1 MAEAEDVRTLALAL
15 PDTEERVTWNQPTF
29 RVSGKIFAWITED
42 ELCAGVKVDGKA
54 ERDELVASAPE
65 TFFYTDHDSRYNVVQ
80 LRLNRIEV
88 GELDELVRAAWRA
101 TAPKRLLKEFDRGG
115 Q

>member
-1 MAEAEDVRTLALAL
+1 M
-15 PDTEERVTWNQPTF
+15 
-29 RVSGKIFAWITED
+29 
-42 ELCAGVKVDGKA
+42 KVDGKE

-80 LRLNRIEV
+80 LRLNRIDL
-88 GELDELVRAAWRA
+88 GELGLRRAL
-101 TAPKRLLKEFDRGG
+101 RLLNEFDRDG